1 MGDRQD
7 FQHRCGC
14 DVLQEYPERQLRL
27 LLLSPIVPG
36 TFGASIA
43 KENRGILDNQG
54 WELTINYNLSR
65 GDWKHNFSL
74 NLADSQ
80 NEVVRY
86 GTPAIRTSD
95 SAGTIIME
103 GLPINALY
111 GWKTNGF
118 FQNYDEIQDAAL
130 PTGIDRSQLRPGD
143 VRYVDLNGDGK
154 IDENDRTYLG
164 YAFPRYTYGFTYN
177 VKWKGIDF
185 SIMLQGVLK
194 RENPVRGELVQPFH
208 GDYSMTMFDHQLDYW
223 SPQNRDARWPRLAV
237 SGSVSDTNN
246 WGHTGS
252 DMMLLE
258 GAYMRIKNIQLG
270 YTLPKKWTK
279 KFGCEALRI
288 YFDTQNPLTWT
299 KNGFVDPETTSFGN
313 NMSGGADNS
322 VRNYPT
328 LRYFGG
334 GIDLTF

>member
-1 MGDRQD
+1 
-7 FQHRCGC
+7 
-14 DVLQEYPERQLRL
+14 
-27 LLLSPIVPG
+27 
-36 TFGASIA
+36 
-43 KENRGILDNQG
+43 
-54 WELTINYNLSR
+54 
-65 GDWKHNFSL
+65 
-74 NLADSQ
+74 
-80 NEVVRY
+80 
-86 GTPAIRTSD
+86 
-95 SAGTIIME
+95 ME

-118 FQNYDEIQDAAL
+118 FQNYDEIQNAAL

-143 VRYVDLNGDGK
+143 VRYVDLNSDGK

-208 GDYSMTMFDHQLDYW
+208 ADYSMTMFDHQLDYW
-223 SPQNRDARWPRLAV
+223 SPQNRDARWPRLGV

-258 GAYMRIKNIQLG
+258 EIR
-270 YTLPKKWTK
+270 
-279 KFGCEALRI
+279 LRGSAHL
-288 YFDTQNPLTWT
+288 FRH
-299 KNGFVDPETTSFGN
+299 PEP
-313 NMSGGADNS
+313 AD
-322 VRNYPT
+322 
-328 LRYFGG
+328 L
-334 GIDLTF
+334 D